1 MTSPPDYPSL
11 YQQLLGPVFDQLQK
25 PLQDIHDRRSRKR
38 YTGLCRVL
46 SGEGWVAAA
55 VARAASLPTVQGE
68 TSVSVLI
75 ERDAQRETWTRRFGT
90 HVMRSTLEARDRF
103 LEERLG
109 LMTLTFDL
117 RVDDTGIEWV
127 VKRAR
132 VLFLP
137 LPAKWFA
144 GCTAKES
151 IADGRYRFDVRAEF
165 PGVGLIAYYQ
175 GWLLED
181 VA

>member
-1 MTSPPDYPSL
+1 MNPPLDHPSL
-11 YQQLLGPVFDQLQK
+11 YQQLLGPAFDRL
-25 PLQDIHDRRSRKR
+25 PGPIRDIHDQRTRKR
-38 YTGLCRVL
+38 HTGLCRVL

-68 TSVSVLI
+68 SSVSVLI
-75 ERDAQRETWTRRFGT
+75 EREGQRETWTRRFGS
-90 HVMRSTLEARDRF
+90 HVMRSTLAARGEL

-109 LMTLTFDL
+109 LMTLNFEL
-117 RVDDTGIEWV
+117 RADDTSIEWV

-144 GCTAKES
+144 DCTARES
-151 IADGRYRFDVRAEF
+151 IGDGRYRFDVRAEF